1 MRALIR
7 WLARPGCDRC
17 DKALMLLC
25 GYLAAV
31 FAGISIATAVAR
43 AHGALP

>member
-17 DKALMLLC
+17 DKAMMLLC
-25 GYLAAV
+25 GYLAVV
-31 FAGISIATAVAR
+31 FAGISLATWLAQHA
-43 AHGALP
+43 GALP